1 LNERKKFEIV
11 GDCVEMLSMFSVCVI
26 CGKAPATQLHHRF
39 PQSKHN
45 IKLYGALMHHP
56 DNIQAVCHN
65 CHMNK
70 AHHFSEREFCDMFS
84 IKPRSKSG
92 VKYDDSK

>member
-26 CGKAPATQLHHRF
+26 CGKAPATQLHHLF

-45 IKLYGALMHHP
+45 IKLYGALIHHP

-70 AHHFSEREFCDMFS
+70 AHHLTEKQFCDMFS
-84 IKPRSKSG
+84 IKPRSKSLET
-92 VKYDDSK
+92 VEML